1 MASSQEITVREVR
14 PEVLALDRM
23 VDIGAGRNH
32 RMLLDKN
39 ERTSPFESDHLQN
52 ILSSITDQDLNRYPD
67 QSELYEKLA
76 GFLKIDSQNLLLT
89 VGSDSSLKHVF
100 ETFVECGNRV
110 VSIRP
115 SYAMINVYAHMFG
128 ADLVTV
134 GYNENLELCEDAL
147 LKNIDSRTKLVVLP
161 NPNQPT
167 GTILRP
173 AFVQELLRAT
183 EDQGVLLLIDEAYIE
198 FSDQPSLISE
208 ISRFD
213 NLLVLRTLSKA
224 WGLAG
229 VRLGYIAAEVSAI
242 DQLRKVKSLL
252 DINIIAIK
260 AACYFLDRYSV
271 IEEFVNEVKDGRELL
286 RTELGKLNVE
296 IISSSANFIHAR
308 LPNGISPEVVEDS
321 LLTRGIKVRVA
332 GGTASVLDGC
342 IRMTIGTRDQI
353 KQLVKELSSVMDVLD
368 S

>member
-1 MASSQEITVREVR
+1 VGDAR
-14 PEVLALDRM
+14 PEVLALNRM

-39 ERTSPFESDHLQN
+39 ERTSPFECGHLQN
-52 ILSSITDQDLNRYPD
+52 ILSSIADEDLNRYPD

-76 GFLKIDSQNLLLT
+76 GFLGIGSRNILLT
-89 VGSDSSLKHVF
+89 VGADSGLKHVF
-100 ETFVECGNRV
+100 ETYIERGDQV

-115 SYAMINVYAHMFG
+115 SYAMIDVYSRMFG
-128 ADLVTV
+128 ADLVTT
-134 GYNENLELCEDAL
+134 GYRKNLELCEDTL
-147 LKNIDSRTKLVVLP
+147 TRSINSRSKLVVLP

-167 GTILRP
+167 GTMLRP
-173 AFVQELLRAT
+173 AFIQKLLHAT
-183 EDQGVLLLIDEAYIE
+183 EDQGVLVLIDEAYIE

-213 NLLVLRTLSKA
+213 NLLVLRTFSKA

-229 VRLGYIAAEVSAI
+229 IRLGYIAGERSAI

-260 AACYFLDRYSV
+260 AACYFLEHYSV
-271 IEEFVNEVKDGRELL
+271 IEGFINDVKNSREMLKV
-286 RTELGKLNVE
+286 ELEKLKVE
-296 IISSSANFIHAR
+296 IIGNSTNFIHAR
-308 LPNGISPEVVEDS
+308 LPDSISPEAVEDE
-321 LLTRGIKVRVA
+321 LLARGIRVRVA

-342 IRMTIGTRDQI
+342 VRVTIGTKDQMRDFVSEFSAVI
-353 KQLVKELSSVMDVLD
+353 NMLKT
-368 S
+368 